1 MYLNTSSST
10 CDLLLV
16 HSAGVNNCYCVSV
29 VQCTVVVPSTI
40 HFFTQ
45 FLNVLREIKIGMPTP
60 GRSNGKTLVT
70 MDDVMLQFKIKFSYN
85 DQIDEDEEIV
95 AANLKLT

>member
-1 MYLNTSSST
+1 M
-10 CDLLLV
+10 
-16 HSAGVNNCYCVSV
+16 NNCYCVSV
-29 VQCTVVVPSTI
+29 VQCTVESSTI

-60 GRSNGKTLVT
+60 GRSNGKTLET
-70 MDDVMLQFKIKFSYN
+70 MDDVILQFKIKFSYN
-85 DQIDEDEEIV
+85 DQIEEDEIV